1 MHLKCVIIELNNS
14 VEGFKGRLDQAE
26 ERISDL
32 EDASIELS
40 NLRGK
45 KKKKRMERNEESLQD

>member
-1 MHLKCVIIELNNS
+1 MIIELNNS

-45 KKKKRMERNEESLQD
+45 KKKKEWKGMKKAYRTNGT

>member
-1 MHLKCVIIELNNS
+1 MNNS
-14 VEGFKGRLDQAE
+14 VEGFKGRLDQEE

-45 KKKKRMERNEESLQD
+45 KKKNGKEWRKPTGLMGHD